1 MNEDKCW
8 NRILK
13 RHRLLC
19 HAMKDH
25 IVRVANEAEF
35 ILNRQRAED
44 VHKHAEFES
53 QCAQYAADRREEE
66 KMCDHLISAAKHRDH
81 VTANQLKQKI
91 LNILTNKHG
100 AWGAVSH
107 RVGEEKG
114 EKAQSAEET
123 RKLCPA
129 THPWICKED
138 KEGAAGTLCKFR
150 STIPVMAVYFLI
162 PSQLHDF
169 WRLDYWE
176 DDLRRRRRF
185 VRNAFGST
193 HAEALLKAAVEY
205 GTEEDVV
212 KSKKT
217 FRSQAIVNQNAET
230 ELMLEG
236 DDDAVSLLQEKEID
250 NLAGPV
256 VLSTP
261 AQLIAPVVV
270 AKGTLSITT
279 TEIYFEVDEDDP
291 AFKKIDTKVS

>member
-1 MNEDKCW
+1 MTTCTTMGMVAQWLLYVSTWMLSKC
-8 NRILK
+8 RKSKLA
-13 RHRLLC
+13 LL
-19 HAMKDH
+19 
-25 IVRVANEAEF
+25 
-35 ILNRQRAED
+35 Q
-44 VHKHAEFES
+44 
-53 QCAQYAADRREEE
+53 EE
-66 KMCDHLISAAKHRDH
+66 KCCQPNL
-81 VTANQLKQKI
+81 
-91 LNILTNKHG
+91 
-100 AWGAVSH
+100 
-107 RVGEEKG
+107 
-114 EKAQSAEET
+114 
-123 RKLCPA
+123 
-129 THPWICKED
+129 
-138 KEGAAGTLCKFR
+138 
-150 STIPVMAVYFLI
+150 
-162 PSQLHDF
+162 SQLHDF

-193 HAEALLKAAVEY
+193 HAEALLKAAIEY

-291 AFKKIDTKVS
+291 AFKKIDTKMAYPNRVYSQPDAPKSPGLL

>member
-1 MNEDKCW
+1 SLSLSLFQEWQNSIQKNAGLAFIELINEG
-8 NRILK
+8 
-13 RHRLLC
+13 RLLC

-53 QCAQYAADRREEE
+53 NCAQYAADRKEEE

-100 AWGAVSH
+100 AWG
-107 RVGEEKG
+107 
-114 EKAQSAEET
+114 
-123 RKLCPA
+123 
-129 THPWICKED
+129 
-138 KEGAAGTLCKFR
+138 TL
-150 STIPVMAVYFLI
+150 SQ
-162 PSQLHDF
+162 SQLHDF

-193 HAEALLKAAVEY
+193 HLDVSLKALEDY
-205 GTEEDVV
+205 GTEEDEMV
-212 KSKKT
+212 KSKKA
-217 FRSQAIVNQNAET
+217 FRSQAVVSQNPES

-261 AQLIAPVVV
+261 AQLVAPVIV
-270 AKGTLSITT
+270 ARGTLSITT
-279 TEIYFEVDEDDP
+279 TEIYFEVDEDDS
-291 AFKKIDTKVS
+291 AFKKIDAKVSF